1 MKPIVKKSIA
11 AFVAL
16 LAMAGTYGAVIALCN
31 RYLRENELITPYT
44 KFIIIAAIVTGF
56 YFIYRWFS
64 NRVDTIAKEK

>member
-1 MKPIVKKSIA
+1 MRLLVKKSIA

-16 LAMAGTYGAVIALCN
+16 LAMAGIYGAVIALCN
-31 RYLRENELITPYT
+31 RFFRKNELITPYT
-44 KFIIIAAIVTGF
+44 KFILIAAIVTGF